1 MFSILKKLLNIL
13 TPRERRRAIL
23 LLGMILV
30 TALLDMAGVASIM
43 PLMAVLADPDL
54 IKTNAKLS
62 AAYEGLG
69 FTSSQNFLIF
79 LGVIVFVAIT
89 VSITFRALTFYA
101 QTRFAFMSGHSIS
114 VRLVKKYLYQPYAW
128 FLDRNSA
135 DLGKNAMHEV
145 LEVVSNAI
153 QPFIQLV
160 AQGALVFLILFL
172 LIIVD
177 PEAALISG
185 VIVASV
191 YFVIYVIMRRYLS
204 RIGATRYAA
213 TKKMWKVLSEV
224 FGGIKEVKLRNLE
237 EKYIRDFEEQLF
249 TTMKN
254 KTFFRTLSQIPKA
267 IIEMLVFGGICS
279 LLIFLTITKG
289 DLGSA
294 VPVLSLYVFAGYRLI
309 PAVQGVYTSASQL
322 RFASTALS
330 ALHKE
335 ITTLIANSPVDI
347 CMDIMKVKH
356 DISLVGV
363 SFTYPNARR
372 PALDGFNLSIPSGG
386 TIGLVGKTG
395 SGKTTTVDLVLG
407 LLEPQ
412 KGHLEVDGTII
423 DVTNRR
429 QWQRAIGYVPQQ
441 IYLSDDTVASN
452 IAFGLNQSQID
463 QDAVEHAAR
472 LANLH

>member
-1 MFSILKKLLNIL
+1 
-13 TPRERRRAIL
+13 
-23 LLGMILV
+23 
-30 TALLDMAGVASIM
+30 
-43 PLMAVLADPDL
+43 
-54 IKTNAKLS
+54 
-62 AAYEGLG
+62 
-69 FTSSQNFLIF
+69 SQNFLIF

-279 LLIFLTITKG
+279 LL
-289 DLGSA
+289 
-294 VPVLSLYVFAGYRLI
+294 
-309 PAVQGVYTSASQL
+309 
-322 RFASTALS
+322 
-330 ALHKE
+330 
-335 ITTLIANSPVDI
+335 
-347 CMDIMKVKH
+347 
-356 DISLVGV
+356 
-363 SFTYPNARR
+363 
-372 PALDGFNLSIPSGG
+372 
-386 TIGLVGKTG
+386 
-395 SGKTTTVDLVLG
+395 
-407 LLEPQ
+407 
-412 KGHLEVDGTII
+412 
-423 DVTNRR
+423 
-429 QWQRAIGYVPQQ
+429 
-441 IYLSDDTVASN
+441 
-452 IAFGLNQSQID
+452 
-463 QDAVEHAAR
+463 
-472 LANLH
+472 